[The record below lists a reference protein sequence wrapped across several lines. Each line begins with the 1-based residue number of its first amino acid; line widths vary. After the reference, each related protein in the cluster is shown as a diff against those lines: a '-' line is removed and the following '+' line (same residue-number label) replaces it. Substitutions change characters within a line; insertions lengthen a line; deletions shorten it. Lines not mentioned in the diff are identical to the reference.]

1 MKRKT
6 KSLSAK
12 KMFSVGDIKE
22 INKTPETILLKPPVK
37 PKQPWEMTREEY
49 VKKKL
54 GKSLKEIENEL
65 ENLKKDI
72 PYFDVHRS
80 YKRQVAKLNK
90 NQKLL
95 LKQYQ
100 NKNNKLQTIL
110 REHIESI
117 AIAIAEGK
125 DVPDKIKETIM
136 GQGRSPFKIRE
147 IDKNIPLED
156 AKRLARILNEAVRE
170 TFKQALKENKTLP
183 PEVLKDYPDLIKEYR
198 KNTILNQ
205 IIKEAASI
213 AEIKR
218 KIKEE
223 SLKGKF
229 EYPKELDKENTGSYQ
244 DLEDYKIM
252 LRKDYDKEALKADA
266 EKGYLP
272 AVFAAKHKKIDFIEP
287 SHTYTLKQMI
297 NKMINE

>member
-1 MKRKT
+1 MKRK
-6 KSLSAK
+6 
-12 KMFSVGDIKE
+12 
-22 INKTPETILLKPPVK
+22 
-37 PKQPWEMTREEY
+37 
-49 VKKKL
+49 
-54 GKSLKEIENEL
+54 
-65 ENLKKDI
+65 
-72 PYFDVHRS
+72 
-80 YKRQVAKLNK
+80 
-90 NQKLL
+90 
-95 LKQYQ
+95 
-100 NKNNKLQTIL
+100 
-110 REHIESI
+110 
-117 AIAIAEGK
+117 
-125 DVPDKIKETIM
+125 DK
-136 GQGRSPFKIRE
+136 
-147 IDKNIPLED
+147 
-156 AKRLARILNEAVRE
+156 
-170 TFKQALKENKTLP
+170 
-183 PEVLKDYPDLIKEYR
+183 YPNLIKEYR
-198 KNTILNQ
+198 KNIILNQ

-252 LRKDYDKEALKADA
+252 LRRDYDKEALKADA